1 MNSLINKLIKKAIKK
16 KRGYNM
22 NTDVYR
28 IKSIIDEIEYLND
41 EYKIKPETI
50 IQIYLIK
57 ELKDLNDSIEEY
69 INYKYNE

>member
-1 MNSLINKLIKKAIKK
+1 
-16 KRGYNM
+16 M
-22 NTDVYR
+22 NTDAYR
-28 IKSIIDEIEYLND
+28 IKSIIDEIEYLNE

>member
-1 MNSLINKLIKKAIKK
+1 
-16 KRGYNM
+16 M
-22 NTDVYR
+22 NTDAYR

>member
-1 MNSLINKLIKKAIKK
+1 MNSLINKLIKKAIKN

-22 NTDVYR
+22 NTDAYQ
-28 IKSIIDEIEYLND
+28 IKSIIDKIEYLID
-41 EYKIKPETI
+41 EYKIKPEFI

-57 ELKDLNDSIEEY
+57 ELKDLNNSIEEY

>member
-1 MNSLINKLIKKAIKK
+1 MNLDA
-16 KRGYNM
+16 
-22 NTDVYR
+22 YR
-28 IKSIIDEIEYLND
+28 IKSIIDEIEYLMD

>member
-1 MNSLINKLIKKAIKK
+1 
-16 KRGYNM
+16 M
-22 NTDVYR
+22 NTDAYR

-41 EYKIKPETI
+41 EYKIKPEII